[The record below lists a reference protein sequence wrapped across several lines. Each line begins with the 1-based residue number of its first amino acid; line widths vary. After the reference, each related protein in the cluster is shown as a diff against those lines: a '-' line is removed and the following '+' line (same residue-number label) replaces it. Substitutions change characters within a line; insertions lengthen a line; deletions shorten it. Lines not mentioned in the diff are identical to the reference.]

1 MFFIKKHTIKPVQRN
16 FTPAY
21 FLDSATQDFFEE
33 NGYVV
38 IKDIINEDEL
48 IEARTFF
55 EKIKSLP
62 SYKVDKKF
70 ESAGNFECKQT
81 QTLIFEFIKKFM
93 SAVAA
98 RFSNTSNCDL
108 GDGGTFFIKP
118 PGKDSVLH
126 PHQDSA
132 VIDETVG
139 YGVFIWIPLCN
150 ITMENGPLYVL
161 PKSHLWG
168 NFYRSQHIPWAFRK
182 QYMYL
187 WEKMIPLV
195 VNKGDVICFDTS
207 IIHASSM
214 NKTSEDRISL
224 AGALLPKNHS
234 KVEYL
239 LKDKKFIK
247 YDIDNDYWLDGGK
260 VSTLRNYK
268 YTTGDYNFINPVS
281 KNDIE
286 NLLKI

>member
-1 MFFIKKHTIKPVQRN
+1 MLFFNKHTIKPVRRN
-16 FTPAY
+16 FSAPY
-21 FLDSATQDFFEE
+21 FLDTSIQKKFEG

-38 IKDIINEDEL
+38 IKDIIRMDEL
-48 IEARTFF
+48 NDASLFF
-55 EKIKSLP
+55 EKIKALP

-93 SAVAA
+93 STIAT
-98 RFSNTSNCDL
+98 RFSITSNCDI
-108 GDGGTFFIKP
+108 GDGGTYFIKP

-132 VIDETVG
+132 VIDETTG
-139 YGVFIWIPLCN
+139 YGIFIWIPLTN
-150 ITMENGPLYVL
+150 ITMDNGPLYVL

-168 NFYRSQHIPWAFRK
+168 NFYRSQHIPWAFRN
-182 QYMYL
+182 QYKYL
-187 WEKMIPLV
+187 WKKMIPLLV
-195 VNKGDVICFDTS
+195 DKGDIICFDTS

-239 LKDKKFIK
+239 LENKKVLK

-268 YTTGDYNFINPVS
+268 YTMSDYNFINPVS

>member
-1 MFFIKKHTIKPVQRN
+1 
-16 FTPAY
+16 
-21 FLDSATQDFFEE
+21 
-33 NGYVV
+33 
-38 IKDIINEDEL
+38 
-48 IEARTFF
+48 
-55 EKIKSLP
+55 
-62 SYKVDKKF
+62 
-70 ESAGNFECKQT
+70 
-81 QTLIFEFIKKFM
+81 
-93 SAVAA
+93 
-98 RFSNTSNCDL
+98 
-108 GDGGTFFIKP
+108 
-118 PGKDSVLH
+118 
-126 PHQDSA
+126 
-132 VIDETVG
+132 
-139 YGVFIWIPLCN
+139 
-150 ITMENGPLYVL
+150 
-161 PKSHLWG
+161 
-168 NFYRSQHIPWAFRK
+168 
-182 QYMYL
+182 
-187 WEKMIPLV
+187 MIPLV

-268 YTTGDYNFINPVS
+268 HTTGDYNFINPVS